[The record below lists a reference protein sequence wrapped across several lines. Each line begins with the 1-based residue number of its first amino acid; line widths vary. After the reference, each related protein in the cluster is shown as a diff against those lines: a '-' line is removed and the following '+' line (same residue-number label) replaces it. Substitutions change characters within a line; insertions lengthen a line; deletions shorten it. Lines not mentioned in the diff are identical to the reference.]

1 MFEKIKEFRQRHLLK
16 QYAMLDRSKD
26 VHNIEST
33 KTIGLMF
40 DVTDEANWKVI
51 NKFSSEM
58 QKMGKDV
65 LILGRK
71 RTKNIDFVITSTN
84 VIVCELED
92 FDFWGVPKN
101 YPIGNFFNRHYDIL
115 IDTTETPDFYSYYA
129 AVRTLADFKIARDK
143 DDNERYFDFL
153 IKLGDDEFSVLA
165 FLKQTLHYLDLINLE
180 NKK

>member
-1 MFEKIKEFRQRHLLK
+1 MFEKIRQFRQKHLLR
-16 QYAMLDRSKD
+16 QYAMLHRSKE

-40 DVTDEANWKVI
+40 DVTDEATWKVI
-51 NKFSSEM
+51 NRFSNEM
-58 QKMGKDV
+58 KKMGKEV

-92 FDFWGVPKN
+92 FNFWGIPKN

-115 IDTTETPDFYSYYA
+115 IDTTENPDFYSYYA
-129 AVRTLADFKIARDK
+129 SVRTLADFKIARDK
-143 DDNERYFDFL
+143 NDNEKYFDFL
-153 IKLGDDEFSVLA
+153 IKLEDEDFSVLS

-180 NKK
+180 KK